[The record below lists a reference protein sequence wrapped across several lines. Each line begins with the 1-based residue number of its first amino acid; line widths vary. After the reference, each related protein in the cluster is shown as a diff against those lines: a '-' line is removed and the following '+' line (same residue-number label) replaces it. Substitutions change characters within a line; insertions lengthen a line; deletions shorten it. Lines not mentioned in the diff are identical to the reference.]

1 MGRPKLRRAKA
12 PTTYG
17 NNRIKIMGEA
27 DVKVQLNDKIK
38 WLPLLVTQTNDA
50 ALFGFPWIIEFDLSL
65 PTNIKI
71 NMINN
76 RYKYNDNGNVNIDKL
91 YKEFAAM
98 FDNKLVLIKNVE
110 PIKLQLEEN
119 TKPIAL
125 SARRVL
131 LPLKLEIEN
140 ELKRLEENNIIK
152 KIDPSTTRVTWGT
165 LMVVVRIR

>member
-1 MGRPKLRRAKA
+1 MEYDTGSTVTIINKIIWNKIGKPKLRRAKA

-27 DVKVQLNDKIK
+27 DVKVQLNNNIK

-50 ALFGFPWIIEFDLSL
+50 ALFGFPWIIVFDLAL
-65 PTNIKI
+65 PKNVKI

-91 YKEFAAM
+91 YKEFATV
-98 FDNKLVLIKNVE
+98 FDNKLGLIKNVE
-110 PIKLQLEEN
+110 LVKLQLEEK

-125 SARRVL
+125 PARRVR
-131 LPLKLEIEN
+131 N
-140 ELKRLEENNIIK
+140 
-152 KIDPSTTRVTWGT
+152 
-165 LMVVVRIR
+165 